1 MNPQAIFALLK
12 QTVSEWLEDRASR
25 LGAGLAYYTAVS
37 LAPLLIILIAI
48 AGFVLG
54 RQAVEGQVVAQIQGL
69 VGKTGAEA
77 IQAMIASASQ
87 PKAGIIATVVS
98 IATLLFGASGVFGAL
113 QDALNTIWEVTPKPG
128 RGMMGMLRNRF
139 VSFTMLLG
147 VGFLLLVA
155 LVLSAGLAALGKFL
169 GGLLPIPEAV
179 LQAMN
184 FVISFG
190 VITLLFALIYKILPD
205 AEIRW
210 SDVWTGAAV
219 TALLFTIGKFV
230 LGLYLGKSSA
240 GSAYGAAGSLIVV
253 LLWVYYSAQ
262 ILFFGAEFTQVY
274 ANTYGSRVVPSPN
287 AVPLTPEA
295 QAEQGMPRRETVD
308 AAQARDQ
315 PDASPTPRS
324 EGARK
329 QPDARPAPKSEGAGE
344 RRARAQTGN
353 PQMYRYY
360 GVAVGAAWLSFVA
373 GLLLGTA
380 SLLVGLVVGAV
391 RRVRR

>member
-128 RGMMGMLRNRF
+128 RGMLGMLRDRF

-179 LQAMN
+179 LQAVN

-295 QAEQGMPRRETVD
+295 QAEQGMPRRETVE
-308 AAQARDQ
+308 AAQARGQTDASPTPKSEGARDQ
-315 PDASPTPRS
+315 PDARS
-324 EGARK
+324 
-329 QPDARPAPKSEGAGE
+329 APKSEGAGE

-360 GVAVGAAWLSFVA
+360 GVAVGTAWLSFVA

>member
-1 MNPQAIFALLK
+1 MSAHLSSWHSLCGGAGTDEAARREPTMNPQAIFALLK
-12 QTVSEWLEDRASR
+12 QTISEWLEDRASR

-54 RQAVEGQVVAQIQGL
+54 RQAVEGRVVAQIQGL

-77 IQAMIASASQ
+77 IQAMITSASQ

-128 RGMMGMLRNRF
+128 RGMLGMIRDRF

-155 LVLSAGLAALGKFL
+155 LLLSAALAALGKFV

-295 QAEQGMPRRETVD
+295 QAEQGMPRRATME
-308 AAQARDQ
+308 AAQAPAQ
-315 PDASPTPRS
+315 PA
-324 EGARK
+324 
-329 QPDARPAPKSEGAGE
+329 ARPARQEE
-344 RRARAQTGN
+344 RAPGQPHHARVGKQ
-353 PQMYRYY
+353 QVYRYY
-360 GVAVGAAWLSFVA
+360 GLALGAAWLSF
-373 GLLLGTA
+373 
-380 SLLVGLVVGAV
+380 
-391 RRVRR
+391 

>member
-128 RGMMGMLRNRF
+128 RGMLGMLRDRF

-155 LVLSAGLAALGKFL
+155 LVLSAALAALGKFL

-295 QAEQGMPRRETVD
+295 QAEQGMPRRETVE

-344 RRARAQTGN
+344 RRARAQPGN
-353 PQMYRYY
+353 LQMYRYY

>member
-54 RQAVEGQVVAQIQGL
+54 RQAVEGRVVAQIQGL

-128 RGMMGMLRNRF
+128 RGMLGMLRDRF

-155 LVLSAGLAALGKFL
+155 LVLIA
-169 GGLLPIPEAV
+169 IAV
-179 LQAMN
+179 A
-184 FVISFG
+184 I
-190 VITLLFALIYKILPD
+190 
-205 AEIRW
+205 
-210 SDVWTGAAV
+210 
-219 TALLFTIGKFV
+219 ALLVTYTG
-230 LGLYLGKSSA
+230 GG
-240 GSAYGAAGSLIVV
+240 YGGGGGGGGGGG
-253 LLWVYYSAQ
+253 Y
-262 ILFFGAEFTQVY
+262 
-274 ANTYGSRVVPSPN
+274 
-287 AVPLTPEA
+287 
-295 QAEQGMPRRETVD
+295 
-308 AAQARDQ
+308 
-315 PDASPTPRS
+315 
-324 EGARK
+324 
-329 QPDARPAPKSEGAGE
+329 
-344 RRARAQTGN
+344 
-353 PQMYRYY
+353 
-360 GVAVGAAWLSFVA
+360 
-373 GLLLGTA
+373 
-380 SLLVGLVVGAV
+380 
-391 RRVRR
+391 

>member
-1 MNPQAIFALLK
+1 MSAHLSSWHSLCGGAGTDEAAWREPTMNPQAIFTLLK
-12 QTVSEWLEDRASR
+12 QTVYEWLEDRAAR

-128 RGMMGMLRNRF
+128 RGMLGMIRDRF

-155 LVLSAGLAALGKFL
+155 LVLSAGLAALGTFV
-169 GGLLPIPEAV
+169 GGLLPVPEVV
-179 LQAMN
+179 LQAVN
-184 FVISFG
+184 LIISFG
-190 VITLLFALIYKILPD
+190 VITLLFGMIFKILPD

-210 SDVWTGAAV
+210 NDVWIGAAV
-219 TALLFTIGKFV
+219 TSLLFTIGKFV

-274 ANTYGSRVVPSPN
+274 ANTYGSRVVPSPD

-308 AAQARDQ
+308 AAQAPAQ
-315 PDASPTPRS
+315 PA
-324 EGARK
+324 
-329 QPDARPAPKSEGAGE
+329 ARPARQEE
-344 RRARAQTGN
+344 RALGQPHHARVGKQ
-353 PQMYRYY
+353 QVYRYY
-360 GVAVGAAWLSFVA
+360 GLALGAAWLSF
-373 GLLLGTA
+373 
-380 SLLVGLVVGAV
+380 
-391 RRVRR
+391 

>member
-1 MNPQAIFALLK
+1 MNLRAIFALFK
-12 QTVSEWLEDRASR
+12 EAVSEWLEDRASR
-25 LGAGLAYYTAVS
+25 LGAALAYYTAVS

-48 AGFVLG
+48 AGMVLG
-54 RQAVEGQVVAQIQGL
+54 REAVQGRIVAQIQGM
-69 VGKTGAEA
+69 VGKTGADA

-87 PKAGIIATVVS
+87 PKAGIIATAIS

-128 RGMMGMLRNRF
+128 RGMLGMIRDRF

-155 LVLSAGLAALGKFL
+155 LVLSAGLAALGKFV
-169 GGLLPIPEAV
+169 GGMLPVPEVV
-179 LQAMN
+179 LQAVN
-184 FVISFG
+184 LIISFG
-190 VITLLFALIYKILPD
+190 VITLLFAMIFKILPD

-210 SDVWTGAAV
+210 NDVWIGAAV
-219 TALLFTIGKFV
+219 TSLLFTIGKFV

-274 ANTYGSRVVPSPN
+274 ANTYGSRVVPSPD

-308 AAQARDQ
+308 AAQAREE
-315 PDASPTPRS
+315 T
-324 EGARK
+324 
-329 QPDARPAPKSEGAGE
+329 DARPAPRGEGAQG
-344 RRARAQTGN
+344 
-353 PQMYRYY
+353 
-360 GVAVGAAWLSFVA
+360 
-373 GLLLGTA
+373 
-380 SLLVGLVVGAV
+380 
-391 RRVRR
+391 

>member
-274 ANTYGSRVVPSPN
+274 ANTYGSRVVPSPD

-295 QAEQGMPRRETVD
+295 QAEQGMPRRETVE

-315 PDASPTPRS
+315 TDARPTPKSEGTREQADAS
-324 EGARK
+324 
-329 QPDARPAPKSEGAGE
+329 PAPKSEGMRE
-344 RRARAQTGN
+344 RPARAQTGN
-353 PQMYRYY
+353 RQVYRYY
-360 GVAVGAAWLSFVA
+360 GIAVGAAWLSFVA

-391 RRVRR
+391 RRVSR

>member
-155 LVLSAGLAALGKFL
+155 LVLSAALAALGKFL

-190 VITLLFALIYKILPD
+190 VITLLFAMIYKILPD

-295 QAEQGMPRRETVD
+295 QAEQGMPRRETVE
-308 AAQARDQ
+308 AAQAREQ
-315 PDASPTPRS
+315 P
-324 EGARK
+324 G
-329 QPDARPAPKSEGAGE
+329 ARPAPKSEGAREQADASPAPKSEGMRE
-344 RRARAQTGN
+344 RPARAQTGN